1 MKVLEKGPG
10 WSTKQRC
17 TGYGNGQGGCES
29 LLQVEAA
36 DIYVTSHTDMVG
48 DTDYYY
54 TFRCPVCGKET
65 DIPEKDVPASI
76 RRDAM
81 ENKRKVL
88 RRGNYYGY
96 VD

>member
-17 TGYGNGQGGCES
+17 TGRGNGLGGCES
-29 LLQVEAA
+29 LLQVEQG

-48 DTDYYY
+48 DTDYFY
-54 TFRCPVCGKET
+54 TFTCPVCGKET

-76 RRDAM
+76 RREAM
-81 ENKRKVL
+81 ENKKKVL
-88 RRGNYYGY
+88 RRGLNYGY
-96 VD
+96 AD